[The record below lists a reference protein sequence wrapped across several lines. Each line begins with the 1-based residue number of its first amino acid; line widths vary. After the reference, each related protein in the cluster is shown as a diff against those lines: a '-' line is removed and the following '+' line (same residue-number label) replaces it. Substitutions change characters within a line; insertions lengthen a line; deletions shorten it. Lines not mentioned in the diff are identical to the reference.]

1 MTTRRSALIQTDN
14 FSFPLECHDFFLLH
28 RWRCRSK
35 KIYIFF
41 LFNNISPSFLFKKF
55 QLNRHLIGSF
65 SPVRRRYCC
74 LSTLVTR
81 LIVIEWIEL
90 PLQVEKIGDKVFLAK
105 GNVIG
110 VTDERRHFVRE
121 CAGGRKWNRGP
132 SFLLLSNPVKWR
144 GHTRKKKKKA

>member
-14 FSFPLECHDFFLLH
+14 FSFPLECAHFSFSTDGVAVA
-28 RWRCRSK
+28 K

-41 LFNNISPSFLFKKF
+41 FLIIFRHLFYLKKF

-90 PLQVEKIGDKVFLAK
+90 PLQVEKRGDKVFLAK

-121 CAGGRKWNRGP
+121 CAGGRK
-132 SFLLLSNPVKWR
+132 
-144 GHTRKKKKKA
+144 

>member
-14 FSFPLECHDFFLLH
+14 FSFPLECAHFSFSTDGVAVA
-28 RWRCRSK
+28 K
-35 KIYIFF
+35 NIYIF

-55 QLNRHLIGSF
+55 QLNRHLIGFF

-121 CAGGRKWNRGP
+121 CAGGRK
-132 SFLLLSNPVKWR
+132 
-144 GHTRKKKKKA
+144 